1 MKTFADYCGC
11 GDCRREAL
19 PTGWLRV
26 ALRLNPR
33 FIFVVVGVI
42 AACAL
47 PRSLSARPTTT
58 TLLDRIAFIESSNRP
73 AVIGDGGLARG
84 LYQMHLAAVLD
95 CGGTRA
101 DWLNLTNKATA
112 DKFAGLYLAK
122 MRAQLVKRGV
132 AQPTD
137 AQLYMAWN
145 LGVGGAAKRGFNPAN
160 APKITRNAIAKL

>member
-11 GDCRREAL
+11 GDCRRAAL
-19 PTGWLRV
+19 PPGWLRV

-33 FIFVVVGVI
+33 FFLAIVAI
-42 AACAL
+42 AFCA
-47 PRSLSARPTTT
+47 SATGTP
-58 TLLDRIAFIESSNRP
+58 LLDRIAFIESSNR
-73 AVIGDGGLARG
+73 ATVIGDGGKARG

-95 CGGTRA
+95 CGGTKA

-112 DKFAGLYLAK
+112 EKFASIYLAK
-122 MRAQLVKRGV
+122 IRAQMVKRKV
-132 AQPTD
+132 FNPTD

-145 LGVGGAAKRGFNPAN
+145 LGVGGAAKRNFDPSL

>member
-1 MKTFADYCGC
+1 MKKFSNYCGC

-19 PTGWLRV
+19 PAGWLRV

-33 FIFVVVGVI
+33 FFLAIVAI
-42 AACAL
+42 AFCA
-47 PRSLSARPTTT
+47 SASGTP
-58 TLLDRIAFIESSNRP
+58 LLDRIAFIESSHRP
-73 AVIGDGGLARG
+73 HVIGDGGSARG

-112 DKFAGLYLAK
+112 DKFASIYLAK

-137 AQLYMAWN
+137 AQLYMCWN

-160 APKITRNAIAKL
+160 APQITRNAIAKL